1 MKAKIATFV
10 IMLGFW
16 VVLSGMFDAFHFS
29 LGVICCLLVTHFS
42 SDLLFP
48 EHGKPWLR
56 EIIGL
61 LLYFPWLVWEILLAN
76 LQVAYIILH
85 PRMLEK
91 IDPHL
96 FRFKSKLTRPMAKVT
111 MAQSITLTPGTI
123 TVNIHEDEETEFTV
137 YALTSEAAESLP
149 GEMEER
155 VARALEFK

>member
-16 VVLSGMFDAFHFS
+16 VIMSGMFDAFHFS
-29 LGVICCLLVTHFS
+29 LGILCCLLISYFS

-48 EHGKPWLR
+48 EQGKPWVR
-56 EIIGL
+56 ELVGMI
-61 LLYFPWLVWEILLAN
+61 LYFPWLVWQILIAN
-76 LQVAYIILH
+76 VQVAYIILH

-96 FRFKSKLTRPMAKVT
+96 FRFKTKLTRPLSKVA

-123 TVNIHEDEETEFTV
+123 TVNIHEDEFTV
-137 YALTSEAAESLP
+137 YALTREAAESLP

-155 VARALEFK
+155 VARALEIE